1 MRSRCRH
8 VFVSL
13 AVLALLGTATGG
25 CKKQQAQGEPAG
37 HQHSAAGAASRPPAA
52 AAATGQIALSG
63 AKCAAHNAPK
73 ELCFLCDAG
82 LRDKGRLWC
91 TEHNRYEDRCWL
103 CHPEAQDKNRPF
115 CNAHGLYEDECFLC
129 RPELRMQG
137 KAGVSAAPGARPL
150 MCTEHRL
157 AEAECGICHPE
168 LVGKL
173 KPGESVKV
181 RLPSAEST
189 KIIDI
194 RTAAPEIG
202 ALADGVECF
211 AEVCFNQNALA
222 QIVAPV
228 AGIIQSVDVDLGGKV
243 REKQTL
249 VQLWSASV
257 AEAVAK
263 AVLTH
268 QTLERERKLRATQV
282 TSEAGLQ
289 EAEAAHNAACLPLR
303 TLGFTEERIEG
314 FSHKPPEQVLLEVRA
329 PFAGEIIE
337 RTAVRGALVEMGRPL
352 FALADR
358 SSMWAMLQVPEA
370 ALADVQAGQTVE
382 LHVDSL
388 PEKVFSGRL
397 TWVGPAVDARTRM
410 TLARAEFADPN
421 ALLKDKMFATA
432 RILTRRIENAL
443 LLPCEAIQYV
453 EGKPLVFVRVADDLF
468 DARAI
473 RLGIKFNGRRQI
485 VAGLKPQ
492 EPVAVTHTFALKSA
506 LLMSRLGAGCADD

>member
-1 MRSRCRH
+1 MRNRRKH

-13 AVLALLGTATGG
+13 AVLALLGTAPGG
-25 CKKQQAQGEPAG
+25 CEKKGETAEHAGHNHAQAEGPANESGPAG
-37 HQHSAAGAASRPPAA
+37 VR
-52 AAATGQIALSG
+52 
-63 AKCAAHNAPK
+63 
-73 ELCFLCDAG
+73 
-82 LRDKGRLWC
+82 
-91 TEHNRYEDRCWL
+91 
-103 CHPEAQDKNRPF
+103 F
-115 CNAHGLYEDECFLC
+115 C
-129 RPELRMQG
+129 
-137 KAGVSAAPGARPL
+137 S
-150 MCTEHRL
+150 EHRL

-168 LVGKL
+168 LLAKL
-173 KPGESVKV
+173 KPGESMKV
-181 RLPSAEST
+181 RLPSPESAG
-189 KIIDI
+189 IVDV
-194 RTAAPEIG
+194 RTAAPEIS

-228 AGIIQSVDVDLGGKV
+228 AGIIRSVDVDLGGQV
-243 REKQTL
+243 RERETL

-268 QTLERERKLRATQV
+268 QTLDRERKLRATQV

-289 EAEAAHNAACLPLR
+289 EAEAAHKAACLPLR
-303 TLGFTEERIEG
+303 TLGFTEERIEA
-314 FSHKPPEQVLLEVRA
+314 FSHKPAGADEDLPLLEVRA

-337 RTAVRGALVEMGRPL
+337 RTAVRGALVEMGKPL
-352 FALADR
+352 FTLADR

-370 ALADVQAGQTVE
+370 ALAEVRAGQAVE

-388 PEKVFSGRL
+388 PDKVFTGRL
-397 TWVGPAVDARTRM
+397 AWVGPAVDARTRM
-410 TLARAEFADPN
+410 TPARAEFADPN

-432 RILTRRIENAL
+432 RILTRHIENAL

-453 EGKPLVFVRVADDLF
+453 EGKPLVFVRLADDLF
-468 DARAI
+468 DARAV
-473 RLGIKFNGRRQI
+473 RLGLQSHGRRQ
-485 VAGLKPQ
+485 VAAGLKPQ